1 MAADA
6 AGDVGRPAATGD
18 DGGRVVCWCC
28 GRPKGEPDVVRLGD
42 HPEVAVC
49 LDCAHFLH
57 RSARS
62 REDELRPSPAGRA
75 RDVLRAARALVMR
88 RGWQELPVIGPL
100 LRRLGPR
107 LP

>member
-18 DGGRVVCWCC
+18 DGGQVVCWCC
-28 GRPKGEPDVVRLGD
+28 GRPKGEQDVVRLGD

-62 REDELRPSPAGRA
+62 REDERRPSPARRV
-75 RDVLRAARALVMR
+75 RDVLRAARALVIR
-88 RGWQELPVIGPL
+88 RGWQRLPVIGPL
-100 LRRLGPR
+100 LRWLGAR